1 MRISDWSSDVCS
13 SDLCSTRRRR
23 ISEAA
28 PVAGKAAARWR
39 VVLVDDSAD
48 DAELAMIEL
57 RHAGIDAECVRVDSE
72 ASLLSALDGPAPRL
86 VLSDVNMPGFDG
98 PHALAIVRER
108 APAARFV
115 FLTGAIAEDATLP
128 EADGVLPKHE
138 LHDLPDRKSLA

>member
-1 MRISDWSSDVCS
+1 
-13 SDLCSTRRRR
+13 
-23 ISEAA
+23 
-28 PVAGKAAARWR
+28 
-39 VVLVDDSAD
+39 
-48 DAELAMIEL
+48 MIEL

-72 ASLLSALDGPAPRL
+72 ASLLSALDGSAPRL

-128 EADGVLPKHE
+128 EADRSEEHTSE
-138 LHDLPDRKSLA
+138 LQSLMRLSYAVFCLKTQTTQPHTHTLN